1 MTTTGPECMNKT
13 TTNYVDAA
21 ILGTVAGLRSQ
32 LPLALLVLAG
42 QNAASEAETLP
53 GPLRHP
59 LAPAVL
65 VASAAG
71 EIVVDK
77 LPFTPSRLQPG
88 SLIVRSGL
96 GGLAGALLLRSR
108 SESSLAGAVIGAA
121 WALAGSFAGY
131 YVRARIVRETHVPDP
146 VVALA
151 EDGAGIALGLHA
163 VLANASPA

>member
-1 MTTTGPECMNKT
+1 MDET

-32 LPLALLVLAG
+32 LPLALLVLAARR
-42 QNAASEAETLP
+42 NPALADALP
-53 GPLRHP
+53 APLRHP
-59 LAPAVL
+59 MAPAVL
-65 VASAAG
+65 TASAIG

-108 SESSLAGAVIGAA
+108 NESTRAGAIIGAA

-131 YVRARIVRETHVPDP
+131 YVRTGIVRKTHLPDP
-146 VVALA
+146 LVAVA

-163 VLANASPA
+163 VLANQPPA